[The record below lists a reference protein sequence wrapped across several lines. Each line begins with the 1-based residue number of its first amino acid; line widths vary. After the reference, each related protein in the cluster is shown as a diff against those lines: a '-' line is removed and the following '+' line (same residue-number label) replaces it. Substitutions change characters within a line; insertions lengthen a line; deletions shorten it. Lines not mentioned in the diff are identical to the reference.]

1 MEDYGKL
8 IEQFQTGEIDAL
20 DFLLAQEDLAILYV
34 KEMQEKGITPTATNA
49 ERWMRDYENQ
59 HLYQ

>member
-8 IEQFQTGEIDAL
+8 IEQFQAGEIDAL
-20 DFLLAQEDLAILYV
+20 EFLLAQEDLATLYV
-34 KEMQEKGITPTATNA
+34 EEMQKRGITPSATNA
-49 ERWMRDYENQ
+49 EMWMRDYENQ